1 MKWST
6 KKSIKIQKNKMSVIQ
21 VENLR
26 KYFRKVKAVDDISF
40 NVEQGEVLGFLG
52 SNKAGFINRMIKR
65 LI

>member
-1 MKWST
+1 
-6 KKSIKIQKNKMSVIQ
+6 MSVIQ